1 MSFVPSEVDIAGVY
15 WPPLVVATILG
26 IAAMVLTAYLLNRY
40 RLSRYFIFPGLVM
53 VAITSIYTVIIGTFV
68 IPS

>member
-1 MSFVPSEVDIAGVY
+1 
-15 WPPLVVATILG
+15 
-26 IAAMVLTAYLLNRY
+26 MVLTVYLLNRT